1 MDIDFTLPED
11 WRFKR
16 ENMLPAAYRG
26 FVLRGAQVITAT
38 GETGNIII
46 QTFEQPLFTIRFR
59 QLAFFKNVTI
69 IFQQKATRL
78 ISFLSVK
85 NNIHYSIAGLGVLKL
100 KEGQFSLLHTN
111 NTSFSARYE
120 KNKIYQSLEINW
132 AEEIIKEGIP
142 FFPLLAP
149 PLDFTANK
157 SFFIGKP
164 VHEAPANVLGV
175 ANEMLKSP
183 YDEAFSGLL
192 FQNKA
197 RDYFFF
203 IMVAI
208 GRIPAATLHLT
219 ADEWKRIEAIA
230 ILLKTNPDKKFPIV
244 QLAAKAQMNS
254 MKFKQAFKEKYD
266 SGPFEYQMA
275 QRMQEALD
283 LLQEGSMNAK
293 EVAAYIGYKG
303 LSSFIT
309 KFREYH
315 GYPPGKVIK
324 HS

>member
-1 MDIDFTLPED
+1 MDAEFTLPED

-16 ENMLPAAYRG
+16 ENALPETYRG
-26 FVLRGAQVITAT
+26 IVLRGAKVITAT
-38 GETGNIII
+38 GEKGNIII
-46 QTFEQPLFTIRFR
+46 QTFEQPLFTIRFK
-59 QLAFFKNVTI
+59 QLAFIKNVTV
-69 IFQQKATRL
+69 IFQQGAARL
-78 ISFLSVK
+78 ISFLSLK
-85 NNIHYSIAGLGVLKL
+85 NNIHYNIAGIGVLKL
-100 KEGQFSLLHTN
+100 KEGQFSLLHSN
-111 NTSFSARYE
+111 SSFFTARYE
-120 KNKIYQSLEINW
+120 KNKIYQSLEIDW

-149 PLDFTANK
+149 PLEFTSSK

-164 VHEAPANVLGV
+164 SHEARADLLGV
-175 ANEMLKSP
+175 ASEILKSP

-208 GRIPAATLHLT
+208 GRIPASNLNLT
-219 ADEWKRIEAIA
+219 PDEWKKIEAIA
-230 ILLKTNPDKKFPIV
+230 ILLKTNPDKKYPIV
-244 QLAAKAQMNS
+244 QLAAKAQMNT

-275 QRMQEALD
+275 QRMQEALEI
-283 LLQEGSMNAK
+283 LQEGSMNAK

-324 HS
+324 NP